1 MNAVLSF
8 LGGIGEAITGAL
20 GFLLDLVLDF
30 AYLVRL
36 LGRVLAIIPRLFSWL
51 PPELYALV
59 IAALSVAV
67 ILKIIGR

>member
-8 LGGIGEAITGAL
+8 LGGIGEAVTGAL

>member
-1 MNAVLSF
+1 MSAILSF
-8 LGGIGEAITGAL
+8 LEGIGSAITGAF

-36 LGRVLAIIPRLFSWL
+36 LGRVLVIVPRLFAWL
-51 PPELYALV
+51 PGELYALV